1 MANIRTF
8 CRVRPTD
15 HSSECVDSSSKTV
28 AIQVP
33 NTSMFADSGVR
44 GGLSHSFKFDQV
56 FDGQVSQEEVFD
68 CMARDIVEG
77 FLAGYNGTIFAYG
90 QTGSGKTYTVE
101 GGARRYADRGLA
113 PRALSMIY
121 KALEERQQEEISV
134 KVSYLEIYQE
144 TGYDLLNPASKTG
157 VVPQLS
163 KVSVVEGGKGYYVVR
178 NLSTHLASTERVAQ
192 SLLLQGQANRK
203 VAETPM
209 NRRSSRSHAV
219 FTIQL
224 QAKEI
229 GSEVITRSKLHLV
242 DLAGSERVSKS
253 GTRGARLEEAKFIN
267 LSLHH
272 LEQVIV
278 ALQQGARRAGKDN
291 SGMSRNASSFSL
303 VSLAVSSFS
312 TVSTGNRERH
322 IPYRNSLLT
331 MVLRDSL
338 GGNCLTAMVANIS
351 IEQQNLGETLS
362 TCRFAQ
368 RVACITNHASRNE
381 ELDDKMVIKRLK
393 RRVAELE
400 AEVRCLKAGL
410 PPGQKADQ
418 ESSQSDPLQPVQ
430 LSEAEKKKCALI
442 MQAFLVGK
450 VNDPVTAGVNSP
462 YLFRECLRVL
472 RELVLKGM
480 GRWVSETSLESSS
493 RPISQ
498 QTMLTASSGFD
509 ETPVKTK
516 PSSYRLFEG
525 SAKRSASKSRTRS
538 APTHQHKS
546 DMSTDKPKSGTSRE
560 LATPASTTRMSVQSE
575 PVSPRRKEQYR
586 SPFEK
591 KREKQIRSISK
602 KLEKGQVEHL
612 EQKKHLEEFQQDI
625 RCQQLELVRGELESK
640 IFLTKEQL
648 ARQHAYV
655 LQLKHIQ
662 TDEETLSQEKLVQQQ
677 LQKTLTKAEK
687 RLELVQQHLEDME
700 AKEMSQSQNALS
712 PPTEGVSK
720 ASSAKSYRS
729 FLSEPSSVG
738 HNESPLLSSGE
749 VQSAKSRRSSEGV
762 AVPVPVRG
770 GAVNSRQVL
779 EQLKIEQKKQ
789 QKEEKK
795 IHKERVL
802 TISKQLEL
810 KEAATRQKLQALK
823 QMLKGSGQG
832 RPPVTAWGGVQSN
845 TDTTMSSA
853 LEGDLSQS
861 PGKGERGSEMSAVYV
876 PYSGRTADVPGRPNS
891 LYTIEDNEST
901 WSTANT
907 GSLKE
912 GDLAGKTFMTQSY
925 DDDGF
930 QNVGDHD
937 LKSSAGN
944 QTLTSPRDEN
954 STNEI
959 PKNDSGDNT
968 AWKPYSLGYGN
979 SQGAFLPVKPRQQG
993 ELFES
998 PKSRDLSNSA
1008 AKRSERDTRKNSD
1021 PDSSL
1026 QNTYHASER
1035 GRNHS
1040 DSVGSSSHS
1049 RHGEFSA
1056 FSFDPRQF
1064 SLSSKTFDSALQEML
1079 QEGDPT
1085 TANQLPSGSSY
1096 TRKPKSGISS
1106 VVSVTSSESLGLSR
1120 ESTMYDDADSAQY
1133 RRDSR
1138 PITADSR
1145 GTWHNGTPG
1154 KASAVSS
1161 GKDEG
1166 LERQT
1171 TQALFEGKLSRY
1183 LGGSRDEGR
1192 DDSNYNGVSSLDGP
1206 LDQSTT
1212 GGSKEAPTQNTTTPD
1227 GSSQSSFLQ
1236 FLSKSRSASPSQRT
1250 GSKTHKDSG
1259 RTKAKVK
1266 TTVMIEETTPRR
1278 IEAEKEAERERT
1290 YMDTVK
1296 EQKER
1301 VERIRRARNAAET
1314 IQLAWRR
1321 HRSRV
1326 KTA

>member
-15 HSSECVDSSSKTV
+15 RISECVESSSKTV
-28 AIQVP
+28 DVQVP

-68 CMARDIVEG
+68 SMARDIVEG

-144 TGYDLLNPASKTG
+144 VGYDLLNTAGKTG

-303 VSLAVSSFS
+303 VSLAMSTFS
-312 TVSTGNRERH
+312 TMSTGNRERH

-351 IEQQNLGETLS
+351 VEHQNLGETLS

-410 PPGQKADQ
+410 PPGQKADKD
-418 ESSQSDPLQPVQ
+418 SPQSDPLQPIQ

-462 YLFRECLRVL
+462 YMFRECLRVL

-538 APTHQHKS
+538 APTPQHKS
-546 DMSTDKPKSGTSRE
+546 DMPTDKPKSGTSRE
-560 LATPASTTRMSVQSE
+560 VATPASTTRLSVQSE
-575 PVSPRRKEQYR
+575 PVSPRRKEQLYKT
-586 SPFEK
+586 PFEK
-591 KREKQIRSISK
+591 KREKQIRTISK
-602 KLEKGQVEHL
+602 KLEKSQEEHL
-612 EQKKHLEEFQQDI
+612 EQKKHLEEFQLDI

-662 TDEETLSQEKLVQQQ
+662 TDDETLSQEKLVQHQ
-677 LQKTLTKAEK
+677 LQKTLNKAER
-687 RLELVQQHLEDME
+687 RLELVQQHLADME
-700 AKEMSQSQNALS
+700 AKEQSQNVLS
-712 PPTEGVSK
+712 PPTDSVSK

-729 FLSEPSSVG
+729 FLSEPSNVG
-738 HNESPLLSSGE
+738 QNGPPLLLSGE
-749 VQSAKSRRSSEGV
+749 VHSTKSSEGL

-770 GAVNSRQVL
+770 GAVSSRQVL

-823 QMLKGSGQG
+823 QMLKGSGPG
-832 RPPVTAWGGVQSN
+832 RSPVNAWGGSGVQPNIVAGTSPVSEA
-845 TDTTMSSA
+845 DH
-853 LEGDLSQS
+853 SQS
-861 PGKGERGSEMSAVYV
+861 PGKDINISVYV
-876 PYSGRTADVPGRPNS
+876 PYSVQTSDVPRRPNS

-901 WSTANT
+901 RSTANT

-930 QNVGDHD
+930 RDVGDNHRD
-937 LKSSAGN
+937 LRSSATN
-944 QTLTSPRDEN
+944 QSLTSPRDLN
-954 STNEI
+954 STYEFS
-959 PKNDSGDNT
+959 KDDSGNIP
-968 AWKPYSLGYGN
+968 AWKPHSLGYGN

-993 ELFES
+993 ELFET
-998 PKSRDLSNSA
+998 PTSRPAKELSNSA
-1008 AKRSERDTRKNSD
+1008 AKPSGRDTRKPSKTY
-1021 PDSSL
+1021 SS
-1026 QNTYHASER
+1026 EE

-1040 DSVGSSSHS
+1040 ASVGSSSHS
-1049 RHGEFSA
+1049 QHGEYSA
-1056 FSFDPRQF
+1056 LSFDPGQF

-1079 QEGDPT
+1079 QQGDPI
-1085 TANQLPSGSSY
+1085 TANNLISKGSVY
-1096 TRKPKSGISS
+1096 NKKPKSGISS
-1106 VVSVTSSESLGLSR
+1106 VISVTSSESLGLSR
-1120 ESTMYDDADSAQY
+1120 ESTMYDDADSTQY
-1133 RRDSR
+1133 RKDSR
-1138 PITADSR
+1138 PITAESH
-1145 GTWHNGTPG
+1145 GTWYSGTPG
-1154 KASAVSS
+1154 KGSAVSS
-1161 GKDEG
+1161 AKNEG
-1166 LERQT
+1166 RERQA

-1183 LGGSRDEGR
+1183 LGGSQHEDR
-1192 DDSNYNGVSSLDGP
+1192 DDGYDGAFPLDGP

-1212 GGSKEAPTQNTTTPD
+1212 AGQPKEVLTQNTTTPE
-1227 GSSQSSFLQ
+1227 GPSQSSFLQ
-1236 FLSKSRSASPSQRT
+1236 FLNKSRSVSPSQRT
-1250 GSKTHKDSG
+1250 SSKTHKDG
-1259 RTKAKVK
+1259 GGTKAKVK
-1266 TTVMIEETTPRR
+1266 TTVMIEENTPRR
-1278 IEAEKEAERERT
+1278 IQAEKEAERERT
-1290 YMDTVK
+1290 YMNTVK

-1321 HRSRV
+1321 HRSCL
-1326 KTA
+1326 K

>member
-15 HSSECVDSSSKTV
+15 RISECVESSSKTV
-28 AIQVP
+28 DVQVP

-68 CMARDIVEG
+68 SMARDIVEG

-144 TGYDLLNPASKTG
+144 VGYDLLNPAGKTG

-303 VSLAVSSFS
+303 VSLAMSTFS

-351 IEQQNLGETLS
+351 VEHQNLGETLS

-400 AEVRCLKAGL
+400 AEVSCLKAGL
-410 PPGQKADQ
+410 PSGQKADKD
-418 ESSQSDPLQPVQ
+418 SSQSDPLQAVQ

-462 YLFRECLRVL
+462 YMFRECLRVL

-538 APTHQHKS
+538 APTPQHKS
-546 DMSTDKPKSGTSRE
+546 DMSADKLKSGTSRE
-560 LATPASTTRMSVQSE
+560 VATPASTTRLSVQSE
-575 PVSPRRKEQYR
+575 PVSPRRKEQYKT
-586 SPFEK
+586 PFEK
-591 KREKQIRSISK
+591 KREKQIRTISK
-602 KLEKGQVEHL
+602 KLEKSQEEHL
-612 EQKKHLEEFQQDI
+612 EQKKHLEEFQLDI

-662 TDEETLSQEKLVQQQ
+662 TDDETLSQEKLVQHQ
-677 LQKTLTKAEK
+677 LQKTLNKAER
-687 RLELVQQHLEDME
+687 RLELVQQHLVAME
-700 AKEMSQSQNALS
+700 AKEQSQTALS
-712 PPTEGVSK
+712 PPTDNVSK

-729 FLSEPSSVG
+729 FLSEPSTVG
-738 HNESPLLSSGE
+738 QNGPPLLSSGE
-749 VQSAKSRRSSEGV
+749 VHSAKSRGSSEGV

-770 GAVNSRQVL
+770 GAVSSRQVL

-789 QKEEKK
+789 HKEEKK

-823 QMLKGSGQG
+823 QMLKGSGPE
-832 RPPVTAWGGVQSN
+832 RPPVTAWGGSGVQSDSVAG
-845 TDTTMSSA
+845 TSPASEADH
-853 LEGDLSQS
+853 SQS
-861 PGKGERGSEMSAVYV
+861 PGKDINISVYV
-876 PYSGRTADVPGRPNS
+876 PYSGHQMSDVPRRPNS

-901 WSTANT
+901 RSTANT

-912 GDLAGKTFMTQSY
+912 GDLAGKTFMTQSC

-930 QNVGDHD
+930 RDVGDNHHD
-937 LKSSAGN
+937 LKSSATN
-944 QTLTSPRDEN
+944 QTLTSPRDLN
-954 STNEI
+954 STYEFS
-959 PKNDSGDNT
+959 KDDSGNIP
-968 AWKPYSLGYGN
+968 AWKPHSLGYGN

-993 ELFES
+993 ELFET
-998 PKSRDLSNSA
+998 PTSRPAKELSNSA
-1008 AKRSERDTRKNSD
+1008 AKPSGRDTRKPS
-1021 PDSSL
+1021 P
-1026 QNTYHASER
+1026 QKTYYSEG

-1040 DSVGSSSHS
+1040 ASVGSSSHS
-1049 RHGEFSA
+1049 QQSA
-1056 FSFDPRQF
+1056 LSFDPSQF

-1079 QEGDPT
+1079 QQGDPI
-1085 TANQLPSGSSY
+1085 TANNLSKGSVY
-1096 TRKPKSGISS
+1096 NKKPKSGISS
-1106 VVSVTSSESLGLSR
+1106 VISVTSSESLGLSR
-1120 ESTMYDDADSAQY
+1120 ESTMYDDADSTHY
-1133 RRDSR
+1133 TKDSR
-1138 PITADSR
+1138 PITAESH
-1145 GTWHNGTPG
+1145 GTWYSGTPG
-1154 KASAVSS
+1154 KGIAVSS
-1161 GKDEG
+1161 AKGEG
-1166 LERQT
+1166 RERQA

-1183 LGGSRDEGR
+1183 LGGSQHEGR
-1192 DDSNYNGVSSLDGP
+1192 DDGYDGDFPSDGP
-1206 LDQSTT
+1206 LDQSTA
-1212 GGSKEAPTQNTTTPD
+1212 GQPKEVLTQNSATPE
-1227 GSSQSSFLQ
+1227 GPSQSSFLQ
-1236 FLSKSRSASPSQRT
+1236 FLNKSRSVSPSQRT
-1250 GSKTHKDSG
+1250 SSKTHKDVRG
-1259 RTKAKVK
+1259 TKAKVK
-1266 TTVMIEETTPRR
+1266 TTVMIEENTPRR
-1278 IEAEKEAERERT
+1278 IQAEKEAERERT

-1301 VERIRRARNAAET
+1301 VERIRRARSAAET

-1326 KTA
+1326 KAA

>member
-1 MANIRTF
+1 MANIRTY
-8 CRVRPTD
+8 CRVRPTERG
-15 HSSECVDSSSKTV
+15 SEYVDSSGNTV

-33 NTSMFADSGVR
+33 NTSIFADSGVR
-44 GGLSHSFKFDQV
+44 GSLSHSFKFDQV

-144 TGYDLLNPASKTG
+144 VGYDLLNPASKTG

-224 QAKEI
+224 QAKEV

-278 ALQQGARRAGKDN
+278 ALQQGTRRAGKDN

-303 VSLAVSSFS
+303 VSLAMSSFS

-351 IEQQNLGETLS
+351 IEQDNLGETLS

-410 PPGQKADQ
+410 PPGQKADK
-418 ESSQSDPLQPVQ
+418 ESSESDPLQPVQ
-430 LSEAEKKKCALI
+430 LSEADKKKCALV

-462 YLFRECLRVL
+462 YMFRECLHVL

-498 QTMLTASSGFD
+498 QTTLTASSGFD

-525 SAKRSASKSRTRS
+525 SAKKSASKSRIRS
-538 APTHQHKS
+538 APTPQHKS
-546 DMSTDKPKSGTSRE
+546 DLPTDKPKSGISRD
-560 LATPASTTRMSVQSE
+560 ANTPARLSVQSE
-575 PVSPRRKEQYR
+575 PVSPRRKDQPKVKT
-586 SPFEK
+586 PFEK
-591 KREKQIRSISK
+591 KREKQIRTISK
-602 KLEKGQVEHL
+602 KLEKSQVEHL
-612 EQKKHLEEFQQDI
+612 EQRKHLEEFQQDI

-655 LQLKHIQ
+655 LQLKHIH
-662 TDEETLSQEKLVQQQ
+662 TDEETLAQEKLVQQQ
-677 LQKTLTKAEK
+677 LQKTLSKAEK

-700 AKEMSQSQNALS
+700 AKERSQNALTPS
-712 PPTEGVSK
+712 NEGVSK
-720 ASSAKSYRS
+720 VSSAKSYRS
-729 FLSEPSSVG
+729 FLSEPSTVG
-738 HNESPLLSSGE
+738 QNGSPLLSNGE
-749 VQSAKSRRSSEGV
+749 VHSAKSRRSSEGV
-762 AVPVPVRG
+762 AVPVPLRG
-770 GAVNSRQVL
+770 GAVSSRQVL
-779 EQLKIEQKKQ
+779 EQLKMEQKKQ

-795 IHKERVL
+795 IHQERVL

-823 QMLKGSGQG
+823 QMLKGPGQG
-832 RPPVTAWGGVQSN
+832 RPPVTAWGGSTRGQSN
-845 TDTTMSSA
+845 ADPGPSA
-853 LEGDLSQS
+853 VSETGLSQS
-861 PGKGERGSEMSAVYV
+861 PGKGRTESDASGGCI
-876 PYSGRTADVPGRPNS
+876 PYTSRTPDVPVRPNS

-901 WSTANT
+901 RSTANT

-912 GDLAGKTFMTQSY
+912 GDMTGKTFMTQSY
-925 DDDGF
+925 DDDDGF
-930 QNVGDHD
+930 QDVGDRTFTR
-937 LKSSAGN
+937 
-944 QTLTSPRDEN
+944 TLTSPRDGN
-954 STNEI
+954 TSYEI
-959 PKNDSGDNT
+959 SKDDSGNVP
-968 AWKPYSLGYGN
+968 AWKPHSLGYGTT
-979 SQGAFLPVKPRQQG
+979 QGAFLPVKPRQQR
-993 ELFES
+993 ELFETPTS
-998 PKSRDLSNSA
+998 QPVRDSA
-1008 AKRSERDTRKNSD
+1008 AKSREGNTNKAAVTD
-1021 PDSSL
+1021 P
-1026 QNTYHASER
+1026 HASPQKTYASEG

-1040 DSVGSSSHS
+1040 DSVGDDS
-1049 RHGEFSA
+1049 RHKYGEFSA
-1056 FSFDPRQF
+1056 FSFDPSQF

-1079 QEGDPT
+1079 QQGDPT
-1085 TANQLPSGSSY
+1085 TANQLSRGSAYSK
-1096 TRKPKSGISS
+1096 KPKSGISS
-1106 VVSVTSSESLGLSR
+1106 VISVTSSESLGLSR
-1120 ESTMYDDADSAQY
+1120 ESTMYDDADSANY
-1133 RRDSR
+1133 RKDSR
-1138 PITADSR
+1138 PITAESH
-1145 GTWHNGTPG
+1145 GTWYSGTPG
-1154 KASAVSS
+1154 KASAVGSDRD
-1161 GKDEG
+1161 GGMD
-1166 LERQT
+1166 RQT
-1171 TQALFEGKLSRY
+1171 TQALFEGKLSKY
-1183 LGGSRDEGR
+1183 LGGAQHGGIE
-1192 DDSNYNGVSSLDGP
+1192 DSNHHDSGTSP
-1206 LDQSTT
+1206 DQSTT
-1212 GGSKEAPTQNTTTPD
+1212 GQSQEVTAQNSATPE
-1227 GSSQSSFLQ
+1227 GPSQSAFLQ
-1236 FLSKSRSASPSQRT
+1236 FLNKSRSVSPSQRT
-1250 GSKTHKDSG
+1250 SSKTHKDGGSSA
-1259 RTKAKVK
+1259 KSKVK

-1278 IEAEKEAERERT
+1278 IEAEKENDRERT
-1290 YMDTVK
+1290 YMDTVR

-1301 VERIRRARNAAET
+1301 VERIRRARSAAET

-1321 HRSRV
+1321 HRSRL
-1326 KTA
+1326 KAA